1 MRKESRG
8 LHYNVDYPERVES
21 ERQPTVLAGI
31 DKDCKGETG
40 ASGGPAAGEDEKGE
54 VKKVPFTPR

>member
-1 MRKESRG
+1 MTNKGESG
-8 LHYNVDYPERVES
+8 IHEK
-21 ERQPTVLAGI
+21 TVLAGI

-54 VKKVPFTPR
+54 VKKVSFTPR